1 MKPLQPNQSR
11 PATAEAGPV
20 DRTDEE
26 NQKAAEFIHELD
38 AAMEKK
44 FGPVARIDDS
54 PAIWL
59 AYTERSVIQLS
70 RKKSGQLLELEGA
83 LALSHKAGWSEE
95 SIAGVREAAAAVQST
110 NHEINDERAKGAR
123 AVEAFVTFEDSDDK
137 EKAVDSG
144 GCEYNGQACWR
155 AIVAWGGGRFPPG
168 CWARPAV
175 GTGVW
180 INSNTTR
187 RAPY

>member
-1 MKPLQPNQSR
+1 MCQKEDDKRTPAEDALFRHALGSLDVVAPLLSMCFLLWFILDWRRTRTRLAQKADEPICSMADYTVSVR
-11 PATAEAGPV
+11 PAGAWPEEL

-95 SIAGVREAAAAVQST
+95 SIAGVREAAAAVSVELVE
-110 NHEINDERAKGAR
+110 HRRA
-123 AVEAFVTFEDSDDK
+123 
-137 EKAVDSG
+137 
-144 GCEYNGQACWR
+144 
-155 AIVAWGGGRFPPG
+155 
-168 CWARPAV
+168 AV
-175 GTGVW
+175 G
-180 INSNTTR
+180 
-187 RAPY
+187 